1 MTILRLAW
9 ASLRNRRVAALL
21 TIISIALSVS
31 LLLGVE
37 KLRRDARDGFAS
49 TISGTD
55 LIVGARG
62 GAVQLLL
69 YSVFRIGQATNNISW
84 ASYQQI
90 AAQPGVAWTVPI
102 SLGDSHRGYRV
113 MGTSEAY
120 FEHYRYAHRQ
130 ALQFAQGRAFAGAA
144 DVVLGATVAR
154 EFGYEPGQSIV
165 LAHGTGALDINQ
177 HSDHPF
183 TVVGIL
189 RPTGTPVDRTLHVSL
204 AGMEAMHEGWQDG
217 APPTQGALALGL
229 NHARA
234 AASTPPASITA
245 FLIGLDRKTRL
256 FALQRHINTM
266 RTEPLQAIMP
276 AVALQELWDLMRVAE
291 DGLRI
296 ISAFVVVTSLLG
308 MLTVILATLEA
319 RRREMAVLRAVGA
332 RLSHVAGLFVAEAG
346 VLALLGIGL
355 GVAALHGLIL
365 VLQPLVSTR
374 FGIHL
379 PMSLLTAH
387 DLLLL
392 GVIFCAALL
401 VSLIPAARAF
411 RLSLADGLSIRI

>member
-9 ASLRNRRVAALL
+9 ASLRNRRGAALL

-154 EFGYEPGQSIV
+154 ELGYEPGQSI
-165 LAHGTGALDINQ
+165 
-177 HSDHPF
+177 
-183 TVVGIL
+183 
-189 RPTGTPVDRTLHVSL
+189 RRT
-204 AGMEAMHEGWQDG
+204 
-217 APPTQGALALGL
+217 
-229 NHARA
+229 
-234 AASTPPASITA
+234 
-245 FLIGLDRKTRL
+245 
-256 FALQRHINTM
+256 RH
-266 RTEPLQAIMP
+266 Q
-276 AVALQELWDLMRVAE
+276 
-291 DGLRI
+291 
-296 ISAFVVVTSLLG
+296 SAFGPPLYG
-308 MLTVILATLEA
+308 RGHPAPHGDAGRPNPA
-319 RRREMAVLRAVGA
+319 REPGWHG
-332 RLSHVAGLFVAEAG
+332 SHA
-346 VLALLGIGL
+346 
-355 GVAALHGLIL
+355 
-365 VLQPLVSTR
+365 
-374 FGIHL
+374 
-379 PMSLLTAH
+379 
-387 DLLLL
+387 
-392 GVIFCAALL
+392 
-401 VSLIPAARAF
+401 
-411 RLSLADGLSIRI
+411 